1 MRQAYLEIGNKCH
14 CKCHMCDAH
23 KHPSEEVPVDVVL
36 RRIQALSSEGFNH
49 IRLTGREPMAHPDF
63 DKILNYMEAN
73 NVDIDI
79 TTTLL
84 TPDMKLV
91 ERLSGISRIRVSLF
105 ALYDNHSY
113 FYNCSPKKWQIFM
126 SNIKRLSILRDDVI
140 KFTYTL
146 TEKLGRPNYSMHA
159 AHDLIKFVRESGISK
174 YRFEFFP
181 DFKYING
188 IPKKEKKQ
196 MDSFFRQID
205 GYVKHKSYDIETKNI
220 RTCSV
225 PHHRLYVK
233 NNGDVYPCC
242 NAGGELGQSLPE
254 EVLLGNIDTHQ
265 IEGMSNS
272 VITGIDNPIC
282 NNCTKKFY
290 QLMEA

>member
-1 MRQAYLEIGNKCH
+1 
-14 CKCHMCDAH
+14 MCDAH
-23 KHPSEEVPVDVVL
+23 KYPSDEVPISLVL
-36 RRIQALSSEGFNH
+36 LRLQRLQVGGFKH
-49 IRLTGREPMAHPDF
+49 IRLTGREPMTHPDF

-73 NVDIDI
+73 DVDIDI

-91 ERLSGISRIRVSLF
+91 ERLANICRIRVSLF
-105 ALYDNHSY
+105 ALYKNHEY

-146 TEKLGRPNYSMHA
+146 TEKAGRPNYSMHS

-181 DFKYING
+181 DFKYIGG

-196 MDSFFRQID
+196 MDSFFRQIT
-205 GYVKHKSYDIETKNI
+205 GYVKHKAYNIETKNI

-225 PHHRLYVK
+225 PQHRLYVK

-242 NAGGELGQSLPE
+242 NAGGELGQSLPQDA
-254 EVLLGNIDTHQ
+254 LLGNID
-265 IEGMSNS
+265 SNS
-272 VITGIDNPIC
+272 VKWMSLTHLCVDNPIC